1 MNRAIAALPLL
12 ILLAGFDSVF
22 AQVPATP
29 PPQQDVTIAPAANAH
44 EIRERL
50 WDLLRQY
57 PPALGEVLQRDPSL
71 LNQQDYLAPYPA
83 LVAFVKQHPEIGR
96 NPAFFLG
103 SYIYHERDPKEV
115 AYDAIGVFLGG
126 LAATGFAVAVISLL
140 AWVIRSVID
149 YRRWLRLT
157 RVQTEVHT
165 KLMDRFT
172 SNEDLLAYMQS
183 PSGRRF
189 LESTPIAIDGEARP
203 TNAPVARIL
212 WSLQSGIVLVA
223 LGIGF
228 WFAQGKVLVLPEASD
243 VFYVLGVIAIALGL
257 GFSVSAVAAYVI
269 STRLGLFAGPSRND
283 V

>member
-1 MNRAIAALPLL
+1 V
-12 ILLAGFDSVF
+12 GF
-22 AQVPATP
+22 
-29 PPQQDVTIAPAANAH
+29 
-44 EIRERL
+44 
-50 WDLLRQY
+50 
-57 PPALGEVLQRDPSL
+57 
-71 LNQQDYLAPYPA
+71 
-83 LVAFVKQHPEIGR
+83 VAQHPEIPR

-103 SYIYHERDPKEV
+103 SYVYRERDPRDA
-115 AYDAIGVFLGG
+115 AYNAIGVFLAGMAG
-126 LAATGFAVAVISLL
+126 TAIAVALISLL

-189 LESTPIAIDGEARP
+189 LESTPIAIDGDARP
-203 TNAPVARIL
+203 TSAPVARIL
-212 WSLQSGIVLVA
+212 WSLQAGIVLVA
-223 LGIGF
+223 LGVGF

-243 VFYVLGVIAIALGL
+243 VFYVLGALAIALGV
-257 GFSVSAVAAYVI
+257 GFSVSALAAYVI
-269 STRLGLFAGPSRND
+269 STRLGLFTGPSRSD